1 MRAHRRDLLKGAL
14 GLAGGLAG
22 AGLAGAGL
30 VAPPALAAATAPR
43 SLSLYNLHTG
53 ESLKATY
60 FEDGAYLPDAIEA
73 MDHLLRDFRT
83 GEAHPIAPGLLDL
96 VSTLRG
102 RLESE
107 QTVHVISG
115 YRSPKTNAILRE
127 RSHGVAAH
135 SLHMEGMAMDI
146 RVPGVELAHLRDA
159 ALDLRRGG
167 VGYYPDSDFVHVDIG
182 RVRRW

>member
-1 MRAHRRDLLKGAL
+1 MTDPYRRRLVTAL
-14 GLAGGLAG
+14 GASAFLAGPGLSH
-22 AGLAGAGL
+22 
-30 VAPPALAAATAPR
+30 AASIVTTR
-43 SLSLYNLHTG
+43 SLRFENLHTG
-53 ESLKATY
+53 EKLAVEY
-60 FEDGAYLPDAIEA
+60 FAAGRYVSEA
-73 MDHLLRDFRT
+73 LTSVDHLLRDFRT